1 MRYIKCFAKH
11 QLLKGDKII
20 IASKE
25 ILRDNR
31 IVHPFV
37 NNEMLKYADQVHTLK
52 SEPKDVVYLT
62 NTQNW
67 VWGPT
72 FFRNLIIRN
81 YSRFFNV
88 WLKRFIFLVR
98 RNIYKYV
105 RKGIVVSLRSNCL
118 VVFNIVQIVLFI
130 LVQVEYIY
138 ELYIE

>member
-11 QLLKGDKII
+11 QLLKGDKIV

-25 ILRDNR
+25 VLRDNKT
-31 IVHPFV
+31 VHPFV
-37 NNEMLKYADQVHTLK
+37 VKYADQVHTLK

-81 YSRFFNV
+81 YRLLLEN
-88 WLKRFIFLVR
+88 
-98 RNIYKYV
+98 
-105 RKGIVVSLRSNCL
+105 
-118 VVFNIVQIVLFI
+118 
-130 LVQVEYIY
+130 
-138 ELYIE
+138 